1 MEENIK
7 MSLEDYPRF
16 VNDNDPELAIAKS
29 LFLSTRPNSHGFI
42 ISDEVLKK
50 YAPTI
55 LGKFLIGNLNI
66 FETDVMSHEKDPD
79 IFGYIP
85 LEQEI
90 EFVRAE
96 DGYLDAYVNIVVSKI
111 YATKVYNLFLN
122 DNFRN
127 VSVEMRVMYENDE
140 TKEVSEFNIAGLTVL
155 GTLVSP
161 SVPNAHMEMIRFS
174 AEQAD
179 EYYKTAF
186 NEIQQMVRLAEIG
199 KRYKVDKSEKAMSND
214 DWSNV
219 DKTNL
224 RNKILE
230 AQNKTTLVKSVYLK
244 VEDNWEDAPSE
255 RLKYPVMQLKGNTF
269 VYNRNAL
276 ANAKARATQ
285 QNETEVLR
293 KLNAIY
299 NKLNLK
305 EETENKQ
312 QTEDKMAKLEEKEKD
327 VVMDKPTDEVSN
339 TEEKKEEKLSEVK
352 DTKDEENKEEK
363 TEEKMSENSE
373 SSDSEKDKEEDKVEE
388 KKASDDSEEKDKEE
402 EDKFAEKEARCAELE
417 AKCAKLE
424 AKCAKLEAKLSE
436 LEKFKADTEENEKMA
451 IVTQTLAEVKES
463 MKEDEF
469 AKFEEKAKNCT
480 LDTVYA
486 WRNEVLA
493 NVATVLMSK
502 QKEESHLRFGDIE
515 EVPKKTSLWDRM

>member
-42 ISDEVLKK
+42 ISDEVLQK

-186 NEIQQMVRLAEIG
+186 NEIQQMVKLAEIG

-276 ANAKARATQ
+276 ANTKARATQ

-327 VVMDKPTDEVSN
+327 VVMDKPTDEVSD

-352 DTKDEENKEEK
+352 DTKDEEEK
-363 TEEKMSENSE
+363 TEEKMSENSD
-373 SSDSEKDKEEDKVEE
+373 SDSEKDKDEDKVEE
-388 KKASDDSEEKDKEE
+388 KKASDDSEDKEKEE

-417 AKCAKLE
+417 AKCAE
-424 AKCAKLEAKLSE
+424 LEAKLSE
-436 LEKFKADTEENEKMA
+436 LEKFKADTEEEKKMA

-463 MKEDEF
+463 MKNDKF

-480 LDTVYA
+480 LENINV

-515 EVPKKTSLWDRM
+515 ETPKKNSLWDRM

>member
-312 QTEDKMAKLEEKEKD
+312 QTEDKMAKLEEKGKD
-327 VVMDKPTDEVSN
+327 VVMDKPTDEVSD
-339 TEEKKEEKLSEVK
+339 TEEKLSEVE

-436 LEKFKADTEENEKMA
+436 LEKFKANTEEKEKMT